1 MPCFQPVFCMLT
13 RIEQHCRCNAPQ
25 NIKYTKDVSL
35 AISMT
40 AVLPIEPNHPPC
52 LVAWQLGSASR
63 H

>member
-13 RIEQHCRCNAPQ
+13 RIEQHCICNVPQ
-25 NIKYTKDVSL
+25 DIKYTKDVSL

-52 LVAWQLGSASR
+52 LVA
-63 H
+63 

>member
-1 MPCFQPVFCMLT
+1 MPCFQPVLLHVD
-13 RIEQHCRCNAPQ
+13 ENEEHCICNVPK
-25 NIKYTKDVSL
+25 NIIYTKDVSL

-52 LVAWQLGSASR
+52 LVAWQLGSACR